1 LRKRRDINHKTTGL
15 KLKNAAK
22 SNLEICFFFFFVWN
36 ENFIKN
42 KKEICLSTLSLK
54 SNLQSHDGKY
64 QIFGEMICRAK
75 QS

>member
-1 LRKRRDINHKTTGL
+1 MSQNQIWKY
-15 KLKNAAK
+15 AFFF
-22 SNLEICFFFFFVWN
+22 FFFFFVWN
-36 ENFIKN
+36 ENFVKN
-42 KKEICLSTLSLK
+42 KKEICLSTISLK